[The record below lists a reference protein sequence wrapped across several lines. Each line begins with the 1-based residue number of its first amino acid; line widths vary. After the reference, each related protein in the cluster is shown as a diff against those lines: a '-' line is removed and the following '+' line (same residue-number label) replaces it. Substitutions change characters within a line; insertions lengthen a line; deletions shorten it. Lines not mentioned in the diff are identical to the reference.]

1 MGSRGRDIRRAA
13 REGGHPPKVVGSGKG
28 ERASRVGEDKG
39 TSHSHGRI
47 PIAVLGSNQCQDH
60 GRSFAVIGRATISI
74 ASLRSLIDCCIF
86 RFISSKNYRAK
97 NRAFCTFDS
106 RFHATKERS
115 SFGIGTIVQIY
126 FSEFIVG
133 QSDRY
138 SRTTLS
144 RTKREYSRQ
153 CSIEA
158 RSRGMSPSSPML
170 KNNDYYRHPADP
182 V

>member
-86 RFISSKNYRAK
+86 RFISSKNYRTK
-97 NRAFCTFDS
+97 NRAFCTFVYRFKVS
-106 RFHATKERS
+106 RDERKEQLWYRNDCTDLF
-115 SFGIGTIVQIY
+115 FGIY
-126 FSEFIVG
+126 C
-133 QSDRY
+133 
-138 SRTTLS
+138 
-144 RTKREYSRQ
+144 RTKR
-153 CSIEA
+153 SILANNVISNEA
-158 RSRGMSPSSPML
+158 RVFETMLNRGEIAWDVS
-170 KNNDYYRHPADP
+170 KFAYA
-182 V
+182 